1 MFSRQDV
8 LLQQAISMEQYR
20 GKKNKNNPIILDRK
34 DHIGQPGAEDDEVLL
49 SKCFFENSSYEI
61 MGDIDNPKSILI
73 GGTGA
78 GKTALI
84 ERFYQKNENNCVRL
98 SLDEVSLNYISNSNI
113 LNILEGNELN
123 LNILYQAMWR
133 HFLALQLLRKKIM
146 AMT

>member
-1 MFSRQDV
+1 
-8 LLQQAISMEQYR
+8 
-20 GKKNKNNPIILDRK
+20 
-34 DHIGQPGAEDDEVLL
+34 L

-113 LNILEGNELN
+113 L
-123 LNILYQAMWR
+123 M
-133 HFLALQLLRKKIM
+133 
-146 AMT
+146 